1 VRHILILAMLGLSSC
16 ASLQESETEQVPTR
30 SEQTEAKL
38 DRLAPRDLANGDCG
52 LFVFSVDAN
61 PRLILF
67 SDNVGNYGVWASGT
81 GEAPLSI
88 TGTSGD
94 PAMGQYPNQSYQAA
108 SGQAL
113 VLNLEVGGDIE
124 QGVSFPT
131 GTLKITDPEG
141 WERVM
146 PVSAWAACQVSAS

>member
-1 VRHILILAMLGLSSC
+1 MFGVGLSAC
-16 ASLQESETEQVPTR
+16 ATLENNETEPAQTR
-30 SEQTEAKL
+30 SGQAETQL
-38 DRLAPRDLANGDCG
+38 DRLAPRILGSGDCG
-52 LFVFSVDAN
+52 LFVFSVDTN

-81 GEAPLSI
+81 GEAPLTI
-88 TGTSGD
+88 TNTSGD
-94 PAMGQYPNQSYQAA
+94 PAMGQYPDQSYRAA
-108 SGQAL
+108 SGQTL

-124 QGVSFPT
+124 QGVSFPA